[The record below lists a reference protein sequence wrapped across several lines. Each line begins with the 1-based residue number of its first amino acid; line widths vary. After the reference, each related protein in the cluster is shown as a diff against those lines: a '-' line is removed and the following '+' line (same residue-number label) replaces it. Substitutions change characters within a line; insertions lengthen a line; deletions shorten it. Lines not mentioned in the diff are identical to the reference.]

1 LTSPEPASS
10 EPASSEPASSE
21 PASPEPVSGVYVS
34 LAFVDEALALRQAA
48 LCRRWGLTPRPEL
61 HLTLLYLG
69 DVPPE
74 LLYTL
79 GEALR
84 PLSPDWPSLVL
95 RVTGVGAAAGHEAP
109 RLLHDEDALLGAV
122 DEHRVAWWSID
133 GGVALQALR
142 TRVLSCC
149 EGAGVSIDPVRASFF
164 SPHLTLGSA
173 APDGEPWDQHV
184 LAKEPSLLREE
195 PWGLGPSV
203 THLTSSRVHPQ
214 SLVSLFRWP

>member
-1 LTSPEPASS
+1 MTSPEPAS
-10 EPASSEPASSE
+10 PE
-21 PASPEPVSGVYVS
+21 PASPEPVSGVYAS
-34 LAFVDEALALRQAA
+34 LAFLDEALALRQVA

-84 PLSPDWPSLVL
+84 ALSPDWPSLAL
-95 RVTGVGAAAGHEAP
+95 RVTGVGAAANHEAP
-109 RLLHDEDALLGAV
+109 RLLHDEDALLDAV
-122 DEHRVAWWSID
+122 EEHRVAWWSVD
-133 GGVALQALR
+133 GGDVLQALR
-142 TRVLSCC
+142 ARVVACC
-149 EGAGVSIDPVRASFF
+149 EGNGVFVDPVRASFF

-184 LAKEPSLLREE
+184 LAKEPSLFREE

-203 THLTSSRVHPQ
+203 AHLTSSKIHPQ